1 MYCRSHDRGSAS
13 RGVCIQRDLPAVG
26 EGFASHPGGLPPGG
40 LYPGGFA
47 SRGSASKGQTP
58 HRYYSIQ
65 STGWRYASHWN
76 AFLLF
81 DIVLFCCCLGLASA
95 TVPMYIA
102 ECTLPHNRGR
112 LVTVFNTCVAGGQ
125 CVAGLI
131 DGCFFTVNHG
141 WR

>member
-1 MYCRSHDRGSAS
+1 MYCRSHDW
-13 RGVCIQRDLPAVG
+13 GVCIQMDLPAVG
-26 EGFASHPGGLPPGG
+26 GGVCIHAKGGLPPGG
-40 LYPGGFA
+40 LHPGGFA
-47 SRGSASKGQTP
+47 SKGDLPLEGLHPGEQTP

-76 AFLLF
+76 AFLF

-112 LVTVFNTCVAGGQ
+112 LVTIFNTCGSEG
-125 CVAGLI
+125 
-131 DGCFFTVNHG
+131 DFFSITRMKN
-141 WR
+141 